1 MAVAMKLTGI
11 GGSATGT
18 GGSNHGIVIET
29 GGAVSATGLL
39 ELDGTGGPTNA
50 GNRGVLVSGNLDAN
64 SMVIKGTGGGIS
76 NQEIVNYVK
85 QHYDADFHTV
95 VTAPRLGD
103 PAELVAQVDRAN
115 EWLNWTA
122 EYSDISTIIDS
133 AYKWYTRV

>member
-1 MAVAMKLTGI
+1 MAADRAGE
-11 GGSATGT
+11 A
-18 GGSNHGIVIET
+18 HGWV
-29 GGAVSATGLL
+29 GAQQI
-39 ELDGTGGPTNA
+39 
-50 GNRGVLVSGNLDAN
+50 NL
-64 SMVIKGTGGGIS
+64 GTGGGIS

-85 QHYDADFHTV
+85 EHYDADFRTV

-103 PAELVAQVDRAN
+103 PAELVAQVDRAH